1 MKKILFLPLFK
12 MASGHHQVADAVMEM
27 LVANYKQISVE
38 KIDCLSYWSKPLEQL
53 ISSLYM
59 KWISMF
65 PRQFEK
71 FYHGHVYK
79 EENHTCDDFVVK
91 SWPIIEYNMK
101 RLIEAEKP
109 DVIVCTHSF
118 PSRVISGLKEKGIIN
133 TPLVNIYTDFLVSDV
148 WGKSGVDIHCVPDK
162 ETKNFL
168 ESIHNVPTHNI
179 YVTGIPVHD
188 AFKNKRIDSKSE
200 RTILIAGGNAGLGNV
215 KQMLHSV
222 PYDSIYQYVVLC
234 GNNKKLFQELVMLN
248 HPSITPLP
256 YIACREQM
264 NSLYEQ
270 ASAVVTKAGGVT
282 ISEAL
287 RKRLPIFIHS
297 SLPGQ
302 EQINIQTLKRKGLLM
317 PLDKAYLLEEQL
329 VKVLEND
336 VQRNRLLRRMDE
348 YIESIEYSVS
358 DVLANRFHL
367 YKYETTK
374 SGL

>member
-12 MASGHHQVADAVMEM
+12 MASGHHQVADAVMEII
-27 LVANYKQISVE
+27 VANYKQISVK

-65 PRQFEK
+65 PKQFEK
-71 FYHGHVYK
+71 FYHEHVYK
-79 EENHTCDDFVVK
+79 VENHTCDDFVVK

-101 RLIEAEKP
+101 RLVESEKP

-118 PSRVISGLKEKGIIN
+118 PSRVISGLKEKGIID

-148 WGKSGVDIHCVPDK
+148 WGKNGVDIHCVPDK

-168 ESIHNVPTHNI
+168 QGIHDVPARNI
-179 YVTGIPVHD
+179 YVTGIPVHA
-188 AFKNKRIDSKSE
+188 AFTNKRIDSKSE
-200 RTILIAGGNAGLGNV
+200 KMILIAGGNAGLGNV
-215 KQMLHSV
+215 KQMLSSV

-234 GNNKKLFQELVMLN
+234 GNNKKLFQELVKLN

-256 YIACREQM
+256 YIACRKRM
-264 NSLYEQ
+264 NCLYEQ

-302 EQINIQTLKRKGLLM
+302 EQVNIQTLKRKGLLM
-317 PLDKAYLLEEQL
+317 PLNKAQLLEDQL
-329 VKVLEND
+329 VEVLEND

-358 DVLANRFHL
+358 DVLANQFHL
-367 YKYETTK
+367 YEYETTK
-374 SGL
+374 SRL

>member
-1 MKKILFLPLFK
+1 MILLLR
-12 MASGHHQVADAVMEM
+12 AS
-27 LVANYKQISVE
+27 
-38 KIDCLSYWSKPLEQL
+38 
-53 ISSLYM
+53 
-59 KWISMF
+59 
-65 PRQFEK
+65 
-71 FYHGHVYK
+71 
-79 EENHTCDDFVVK
+79 T
-91 SWPIIEYNMK
+91 IIEYNMK
-101 RLIEAEKP
+101 RLVESEKP

-118 PSRVISGLKEKGIIN
+118 PSRVISGLKEKGIID

-148 WGKSGVDIHCVPDK
+148 WGKNDVDIHCVPDK

-168 ESIHNVPTHNI
+168 ESIHDVPARNI
-179 YVTGIPVHD
+179 YVTGIPVHA
-188 AFKNKRIDSKSE
+188 AFTNKRIDSKSE
-200 RTILIAGGNAGLGNV
+200 KMILIAGGNAGLGNV
-215 KQMLHSV
+215 KQMLSSV

-234 GNNKKLFQELVMLN
+234 GNNKKLFQELVKLN

-256 YIACREQM
+256 YIACRKRM
-264 NSLYEQ
+264 NCLYEQ

-317 PLDKAYLLEEQL
+317 PLNKAQLLEDQL
-329 VKVLEND
+329 VEVLEND

-358 DVLANRFHL
+358 DVLANQFHL
-367 YKYETTK
+367 YEYETTK
-374 SGL
+374 SRL